1 MLLRVRKKEPRSRLV
16 ITNVPTARPRIP
28 SELRIRDVDQ
38 YFSDFSSGYIFTKD
52 MEFIKIPI
60 CITAMVMK
68 IKGIRDFN

>member
-1 MLLRVRKKEPRSRLV
+1 MRKRVPRSRLA
-16 ITNVPTARPRIP
+16 ITIDPIATPRIP
-28 SELRIRDVDQ
+28 IELKIRDADQ
-38 YFSDFSSGYIFTKD
+38 YLSALSSGYILTKD